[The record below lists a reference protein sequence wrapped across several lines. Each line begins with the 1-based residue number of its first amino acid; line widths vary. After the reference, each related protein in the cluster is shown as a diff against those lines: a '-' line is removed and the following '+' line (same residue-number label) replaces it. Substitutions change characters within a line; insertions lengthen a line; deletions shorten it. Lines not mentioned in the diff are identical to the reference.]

1 MRPLYTIAIPVFNH
15 LHLTKKCLESLRISK
30 GIGRAETIVVDDHS
44 TDETPEYLRTE
55 AEAGRIGVIT
65 MEQNSGLGRCLDKAL
80 EFAHAP
86 YFVTL
91 NNDVEILCPDW
102 LEMMREQFVNDPKM
116 ALVGIQAA
124 DVCGSIDPNGHGFQG
139 ASFEYVEGA
148 VMMGRTSL
156 LRRIEGGLFDPEYR
170 FAYFEDNDLSLR
182 VRKMGYHIGRV
193 PAAIRHKRCGTMG
206 TVIQQGVDVDGFHR
220 INEETYKKRWSG
232 YIRNRNFAER
242 WHIRRSGANGDVL
255 FLTPILREINKQNA
269 EAEIIVCTN
278 CPDVLA
284 GNPDVTAVDAA
295 FQYETFQYEKT
306 TAYHRIDLD
315 GAYEQRPGMHIIEAY
330 QEVSGVST
338 DDWRLHLYPGEEAR
352 KWAKATATCDG
363 MDTRKYVVIHPH
375 IGQPWLGRNPN
386 IKFMW
391 RMIAWLKE
399 RGWKIVLVGTQF
411 TPGIPCDLNLQGK
424 TTLRQAASLAEGAG
438 LFFGVDSALMNFA
451 QASLIPTVG
460 IFGAMNYK
468 NILLPFPFVKAL
480 TAPPM
485 ECGCLGCHTVYAERP
500 KGSPGRCVRERGDV
514 CMDRLREEDAVQAI
528 EEVLGAKAL
537 YEETSK
543 IRERVLSY
551 ITQETQGI
559 DIGCGRDPL
568 TDRCAALDD
577 DSWPEVTMR
586 GDARKIPVADGTY
599 EWVYSSHCIED
610 LDDTE
615 AVLKEWVR
623 ILKKGGK
630 LIVATPHPEFFTGF
644 NRDHVWNGFTPQEL
658 GEFIKSSGCEVEV
671 KEMWADYSTV
681 VVARKL

>member
-15 LHLTKKCLESLRISK
+15 LHLTKKCLESLKISK
-30 GIGRAETIVVDDHS
+30 GIGRAEIIVVNDAS
-44 TDETPEYLRTE
+44 TDENATADYLNT
-55 AEAGRIGVIT
+55 AGVGVIT
-65 MEQNSGLGRCLDKAL
+65 LEQNSGLGRCLDKAL

-124 DVCGSIDPNGHGFQG
+124 DVCGSIDANGRGYQG

-182 VRKMGYHIGRV
+182 VRKMGYHIGKV
-193 PAAIRHKRCGTMG
+193 PAAVRHKRCGTMG

-220 INEETYKKRWSG
+220 INEETYKKRWG
-232 YIRNRNFAER
+232 RYIKCRNFTES
-242 WHIRRSGANGDVL
+242 WGIQRSGANGDVL
-255 FLTPILREINKQNA
+255 FLTPILREIKKQNA
-269 EAEIIVCTN
+269 EAIVSVYTN
-278 CPDVLA
+278 CREVLA
-284 GNPDVTAVDAA
+284 DNPDCYAPLTPIGPPDA
-295 FQYETFQYEKT
+295 YD
-306 TAYHRIDLD
+306 HWINLD
-315 GAYEQRPGMHIIEAY
+315 GAYESRTGMHIIEAY

-352 KWAKATATCDG
+352 KWVKETVWKEPYA
-363 MDTRKYVVIHPH
+363 VIHPH
-375 IGQPWLGRNPN
+375 IGQPWMGRNPN
-386 IKFMW
+386 TKFMW
-391 RMIAWLKE
+391 RVATWLKE
-399 RGWKIVLVGTQF
+399 RGWKVVLLGTAY

-424 TTLRQAASLAEGAG
+424 TTLRQAASLVEGAG

-480 TAPPM
+480 TAKPM

-500 KGSPGRCVRERGDV
+500 KGSPGRCIRERGDV
-514 CMDRLREEDAVQAI
+514 CMDRLREEDAVKAI
-528 EEVLGAKAL
+528 EQVLGAKEL
-537 YEETSK
+537 YKETSK
-543 IRERVLSY
+543 IRARVLPFC
-551 ITQETQGI
+551 QGKGI

-568 TDRCAALDD
+568 TDDCVAYDD
-577 DSWPEVTMR
+577 DPWPEVTMR
-586 GDARKIPVADGTY
+586 GDARRIPISDGTFD
-599 EWVYSSHCIED
+599 WVYSSHCIED

-630 LIVATPHPEFFTGF
+630 LIVVTPCPDLFTGF
-644 NRDHVWNGFTPQEL
+644 NKEHVWPGFTPDEL
-658 GEFIKSSGCEVEV
+658 SQFVRNAGCMPEISDV
-671 KEMWADYSTV
+671 WADYSTV

>member
-15 LHLTKKCLESLRISK
+15 LHLTKKCLESLKVSK
-30 GIGRAETIVVDDHS
+30 GIGRAEIIVVDDHS
-44 TDETPEYLRTE
+44 TDETPEWLAT
-55 AEAGRIGVIT
+55 AGVGVIR
-65 MEQNSGLGRCLDKAL
+65 MERNSGLGRCLDKAL

-91 NNDVEILCPDW
+91 NSDVEILCPDW

-116 ALVGIQAA
+116 ALAGIQAA

-193 PAAIRHKRCGTMG
+193 PAAVRHKRCGTMG
-206 TVIQQGVDVDGFHR
+206 TVIQHGVDVDGFHR

-232 YIRNRNFAER
+232 YIKNRNFRER
-242 WHIRRSGANGDVL
+242 WGIRRTGANGDVL
-255 FLTPILREINKQNA
+255 FLTPILREIKKQNA
-269 EAEIIVCTN
+269 EAEITVYTS

-284 GNPDVTAVDAA
+284 GNPDVTSVFNNESENHFAPSDR
-295 FQYETFQYEKT
+295 Y
-306 TAYHRIDLD
+306 INLD
-315 GAYEQRPGMHIIEAY
+315 CAYECRPDMHIIEAY

-352 KWAKATATCDG
+352 KWAKETVWKEPYA
-363 MDTRKYVVIHPH
+363 VIHPH
-375 IGQPWLGRNPN
+375 IGQPWMGRNPR
-386 IKFMW
+386 IPFMAQ
-391 RMIAWLKE
+391 MSNWLHH
-399 RGWKIVLVGTQF
+399 RGWKVALLGTYP
-411 TPGIPCDLNLQGK
+411 TPEIPCDLNLQGK
-424 TTLRQAASLAEGAG
+424 TTLRQAASLVEGAG

-460 IFGAMNYK
+460 IFGAMNHK

-485 ECGCLGCHTVYAERP
+485 WCGCLGCHTVYAERP
-500 KGSPGRCVRERGDV
+500 KGSPGRCIREQGDV
-514 CMDRLREEDAVQAI
+514 CMDRLREEDAIKAI
-528 EEVLGAKAL
+528 EEVLAAKAL
-537 YEETSK
+537 YLETSK
-543 IRERVLSY
+543 IRERVLAY

-577 DSWPEVTMR
+577 DPWPEVTMR
-586 GDARKIPVADGTY
+586 GDARKIPVADGIY

-615 AVLKEWVR
+615 AVLKEWAR
-623 ILKKGGK
+623 ILKRGGK

-658 GEFIKSSGCEVEV
+658 GEFVKSAGCEVEV

>member
-15 LHLTKKCLESLRISK
+15 LHLTNKCLESVRLSK
-30 GIGRAETIVVDDHS
+30 SIDRAEIIVVNDCS
-44 TDETPEYLRTE
+44 TDENATAEYLST
-55 AEAGRIGVIT
+55 AGVGVIT
-65 MEQNSGLGRCLDKAL
+65 MERNSGLGKCLDKAL

-124 DVCGSIDPNGHGFQG
+124 DVCGSIDQNGHGFQG

-193 PAAIRHKRCGTMG
+193 PAAVRHKRCGTMG

-232 YIRNRNFAER
+232 YIKTRGFVEKWAIN
-242 WHIRRSGANGDVL
+242 RSGANGDVL
-255 FLTPILREINKQNA
+255 FLTPILREIKKQNA
-269 EAEIIVCTN
+269 EAQIYVFTDCA
-278 CPDVLA
+278 DVLKD
-284 GNPDVTAVDAA
+284 NPDVWRTWPHHQFLRDDPGVD
-295 FQYETFQYEKT
+295 
-306 TAYHRIDLD
+306 HIVDLD
-315 GAYEQRPGMHIIEAY
+315 GAYESRPGMHIIEAY
-330 QEVSGVST
+330 QEVSRVST
-338 DDWRLHLYPGEEAR
+338 DDWRLRLYPSEEAR
-352 KWAKATATCDG
+352 KWAKATVTCDG

-375 IGQPWLGRNPN
+375 IGQPWMGRNPN
-386 IKFMW
+386 TKFMW
-391 RMIAWLKE
+391 RIVAWLKE
-399 RGWKIVLVGTQF
+399 KGWKVVLLGTAH

-424 TTLRQAASLAEGAG
+424 TTLRQAASLVESAG

-460 IFGAMNYK
+460 IFGAMNHK

-485 ECGCLGCHTVYAERP
+485 NCGCLGCHTVYAERP
-500 KGSPGRCVRERGDV
+500 KGSPGRCVREQGDV
-514 CMDRLREEDAVQAI
+514 CMDRLREEDAVKAI
-528 EEVLGAKAL
+528 NEVLAAKAL
-537 YEETSK
+537 YKETSK
-543 IRERVLSY
+543 IREIVLPFC
-551 ITQETQGI
+551 QGNGI

-568 TDRCAALDD
+568 TDTCVAYDD
-577 DSWPEVTMR
+577 DPWPEVTMR
-586 GDARKIPVADGTY
+586 GDARRIPISDETFD
-599 EWVYSSHCIED
+599 WVYSSHCIED

-615 AVLKEWVR
+615 TVLKEWVR
-623 ILKKGGK
+623 VLKKSGK
-630 LIVATPHPEFFTGF
+630 LIVATPCPDLFTGF
-644 NRDHVWNGFTPQEL
+644 NKEHVWPGFTPDEL
-658 GEFIKSSGCEVEV
+658 SQFVRNAGCMPEISDV
-671 KEMWADYSTV
+671 WADYSTV